1 VNDHDHSDDPG
12 AREAADATDDALAH
26 ALEEL
31 RFDDAAALA
40 VNEADVARLQ
50 AGREA
55 ALDAAR
61 TLQTELVELGR
72 VDNHRRI
79 LELAADPRT
88 EQLLSLL
95 PPAVRERADLQIRLA
110 TRWADER
117 RATNRRRLDEAARAL
132 AGLDFEL
139 ARGLLLKI
147 EGSFLDDAGR
157 DERDRL
163 LLDLSARS
171 LEMEELSSQADR
183 LLAQATPPKKKRW
196 FRRG

>member
-1 VNDHDHSDDPG
+1 MNDDTL
-12 AREAADATDDALAH
+12 AR

-40 VNEADVARLQ
+40 VDDVDAAQ
-50 AGREA
+50 VKAAREA
-55 ALDAAR
+55 ALEAAR
-61 TLQTELVELGR
+61 GLQTEMVELGR
-72 VDNHRRI
+72 AGDHRRI
-79 LELAADPRT
+79 LELQADPRT
-88 EQLLSLL
+88 ERLLSLL
-95 PPAVRERADLQIRLA
+95 SPAVRERADLQIRLA
-110 TRWADER
+110 RRWADER
-117 RATNRRRLDEAARAL
+117 RSTNRRRLDEAAKAL

-147 EGSFLDDAGR
+147 DGAFLDDADRG
-157 DERDRL
+157 ERDRL

-183 LLAQATPPKKKRW
+183 LLAQAAPPKKKRW

>member
-1 VNDHDHSDDPG
+1 MNDHDYSDDPG
-12 AREAADATDDALAH
+12 APEAGGETGDALAG

-40 VNEADVARLQ
+40 VGEAEAARVKAARDV
-50 AGREA
+50 

-61 TLQTELVELGR
+61 ALQTEMVELGR
-72 VDNHRRI
+72 VDDHRRI
-79 LELAADPRT
+79 LDLAADPRT

-95 PPAVRERADLQIRLA
+95 SPAVRERADLQIRLA

-117 RATNRRRLDEAARAL
+117 RSTNRRRLNEAAKAL

-147 EGSFLDDAGR
+147 EGTFLDDAGR
-157 DERDRL
+157 AERDRL